1 MIFKLSNLPK
11 FFFTYICPTFYGG
24 SAPATPSTTTQNINS
39 IPPELMPYVLGNLQ
53 AAKGQLFKTDASGQ
67 ITGYQDYKPYSTD
80 PNKYV
85 AGFSALQKQ
94 AQQGA
99 GALKMPGQ
107 FATATGMATSA
118 GQGALGAGDQYNQMA
133 TDPGSMSQWMSPYME
148 NVVDYQTQQAN
159 RQYDISGAAQ
169 MGNAARSGAFG
180 GSRDAIMAAENA
192 RNRNQAITGIQ
203 ATGAQTAWQ
212 DARQAQQFGA
222 NLGLQGYQTAIQGSQ
237 QLGNLGTQQLAAQT
251 DILGTKSKYGA
262 EVQGRNQALIDQR
275 IKNFENQQ
283 NQPYRAMDVMSG
295 LVRGIPINQS
305 SSTAYAANPSYGQQ
319 IGSTIGALGS
329 MYGAY
334 KGKANGGI
342 VQAYADGGSVEQGIK
357 SKLRDMS
364 PEQLRAHIPEITSQE
379 ELSIA
384 KKILAEETMSQY
396 ARGGIVGYAEGGQLG
411 WREQLESTQQEM
423 KANDYKLHGWTDED
437 IANYESSGRVPLD
450 PKKQLA
456 LRDVE
461 PAPRIPLDKDTY
473 YRRLQEIGRR
483 VPEEKVIRLPDENAV
498 KSEPFKNVGADKG
511 ITGYRP
517 PAEEYVPPKF
527 GGNLESPAVEG
538 EYLGKEIPSSSAPS
552 STAQQEPISGEKGN
566 LKYGEFT
573 EKEYAER
580 MKARADAMSGTQR
593 PMNAGQ
599 AREDILNKAK
609 AGESFSPKEGVA
621 GPSPEAP
628 VGKDSWKAPAG
639 ESPVGKNIAKGITSV
654 KGAMKDLAKGAGKV
668 LLAPENIA
676 MMGSDI
682 NAQRFEESL
691 AKGDKG
697 ATSTALSAILG
708 SPQVV
713 QNLLKHGTGGDLG
726 EQFRKQNPALA
737 SAIDEAGDS
746 VAERYQVLKQ
756 WMTTPIVG
764 REEKPEATGLAQTT
778 ADQFVAPEKKGL
790 ETISDMGAPTP
801 SAGPRV
807 GLGQTAQAQEGKV
820 YPQEISKVYREKGLD
835 LPVQSTAYQPA
846 EEAAQ
851 PVAQQ
856 APVDDGLSEDR
867 ATAAKTPLQILQ
879 ERQAEMEKAGI
890 RSSDQISAEQRK
902 EIMAEKANAQDESKR
917 QMYLRMAEFFSNWG
931 STPGLPLVA
940 GLKAMKE
947 TLPSVM
953 SDSKEDHAVMR
964 SINKSLRDLEH
975 ATELEKAGKYN
986 EAYAIK
992 EQASERIRKHDEHVA
1007 DLGARREELNKT
1019 LESHEKTA
1027 KIAAG
1032 ASMYGAD
1039 ERASRA
1045 ATGDVGAR
1053 YNASPDIASLRDIRE
1068 ELKGIDAKIED
1079 VSGSKSPEDVAM
1091 LKELQATKK
1100 ELLDEKV
1107 IVKNRMD
1114 SRGMSEYASTKNP
1127 SPRVNKNLST
1137 MSQEERFAQ
1146 QSKLGK

>member
-1 MIFKLSNLPK
+1 
-11 FFFTYICPTFYGG
+11 
-24 SAPATPSTTTQNINS
+24 
-39 IPPELMPYVLGNLQ
+39 VLGNLQ
-53 AAKGQLFKTDASGQ
+53 AAKGQLFKTDESGQ

-133 TDPGSMSQWMSPYME
+133 TDPGSMSQWMSPYMQ
-148 NVVDYQTQQAN
+148 NVTDYQTQQAN

-180 GSRDAIMAAENA
+180 GSRDAIMAAENE
-192 RNRNQAITGIQ
+192 RNRNQGITGIQ
-203 ATGAQTAWQ
+203 ATGAQSAWQ

-295 LVRGIPINQS
+295 LVRGTPIAQS
-305 SSTAYAANPSYGQQ
+305 SSTQYAANPSYGQQ

-342 VQAYADGGSVEQGIK
+342 VQAYADGGSVEEGIEA
-357 SKLRDMS
+357 KLRDMS

-423 KANDYKLHGWTDED
+423 KARDYKLHGWTDED
-437 IANYESSGRVPLD
+437 IANYKSSGRVPLD
-450 PKKQLA
+450 PAKQLETVPGEVSTSKGVKEP
-456 LRDVE
+456 LR
-461 PAPRIPLDKDTY
+461 
-473 YRRLQEIGRR
+473 
-483 VPEEKVIRLPDENAV
+483 
-498 KSEPFKNVGADKG
+498 
-511 ITGYRP
+511 
-517 PAEEYVPPKF
+517 
-527 GGNLESPAVEG
+527 
-538 EYLGKEIPSSSAPS
+538 
-552 STAQQEPISGEKGN
+552 ST
-566 LKYGEFT
+566 
-573 EKEYAER
+573 R
-580 MKARADAMSGTQR
+580 
-593 PMNAGQ
+593 
-599 AREDILNKAK
+599 
-609 AGESFSPKEGVA
+609 
-621 GPSPEAP
+621 
-628 VGKDSWKAPAG
+628 
-639 ESPVGKNIAKGITSV
+639 
-654 KGAMKDLAKGAGKV
+654 
-668 LLAPENIA
+668 LAPEVVPEVVPYESTLEPGKGISTEVKTPWQTESTLTGEEIKSGIKSAGKKVLKGLGTVGKGLGIA
-676 MMGSDI
+676 GATLGLAEAGSEVSELDNYLAVRARRGDESAKKILESGGSDPYL
-682 NAQRFEESL
+682 ESL
-691 AKGDKG
+691 KKPVRDAINNMDVGSAWDYLKEKLTPEPSVSKPTEADKSETQ
-697 ATSTALSAILG
+697 A
-708 SPQVV
+708 V
-713 QNLLKHGTGGDLG
+713 
-726 EQFRKQNPALA
+726 
-737 SAIDEAGDS
+737 
-746 VAERYQVLKQ
+746 
-756 WMTTPIVG
+756 
-764 REEKPEATGLAQTT
+764 
-778 ADQFVAPEKKGL
+778 ADQMMPREKKGL
-790 ETISDMGAPTP
+790 GTISDIDAPAP

-807 GLGQTAQAQEGKV
+807 GLAQTEQAQEGQV
-820 YPQEISKVYREKGLD
+820 YPQEISKVYSEKGLD
-835 LPVQSTAYQPA
+835 LPVQSSAYQPA
-846 EEAAQ
+846 EEVTQTAA
-851 PVAQQ
+851 PQ
-856 APVDDGLSEDR
+856 APADDGLGAYR
-867 ATAAKTPLQILQ
+867 ATADKTPAQIMQ

-890 RSSDQISAEQRK
+890 KSSDQISAEQRK
-902 EIMAEKANAQDESKR
+902 EIMDEKANAKDESKR

-953 SDSKEDHAVMR
+953 TDSKEDHAVMR
-964 SINKSLRDLEH
+964 SINKSLRDLDH
-975 ATELEKAGKYN
+975 ATELEKAGQFEK
-986 EAYAIK
+986 AYEVK
-992 EQASERIRKHDEHVA
+992 EQASAAILKHKEHVI
-1007 DLGARREELNKT
+1007 DLGARREELNAT
-1019 LESHEKTA
+1019 LASHEKTA

-1039 ERASRA
+1039 ERASVARS
-1045 ATGDVGAR
+1045 ATNNTGKN
-1053 YNASPDIASLRDIRE
+1053 YNASPDIASLRDIRDD
-1068 ELKGIDAKIED
+1068 LKGIDVKIED
-1079 VSGSKSPEDVAM
+1079 LSGSTSPEDVAN
-1091 LKELQATKK
+1091 LKELKATKK

-1107 IVKNRMD
+1107 RLKNRMD
-1114 SRGMSEYASTKNP
+1114 SRGTSDQAPTQSST
-1127 SPRVNKNLST
+1127 RTNKNLST

>member
-53 AAKGQLFKTDASGQ
+53 AAKGQLFKTDEGGQ
-67 ITGYQDYKPYSTD
+67 ITGYQPYKPYSTD

-107 FATATGMATSA
+107 FGTATGMATEA
-118 GQGALGAGDQYNQMA
+118 GQGALGVAGGAIGTGANAARAGEGAIGIGARAYGAGDEYNQMA
-133 TDPGSMSQWMSPYME
+133 TDPGSMAGWMSPYMQ
-148 NVVDYQTQQAN
+148 NVTDYQTQQAN
-159 RQYDISGAAQ
+159 RQYDISGAQQA
-169 MGNAARSGAFG
+169 GGAARAGAFG

-222 NLGLQGYQTAIQGSQ
+222 NLGMQGYQTGIQGIQAGLQGYQTELQGYDTALKGYQTGIQGSQ

-262 EVQGRNQALIDQR
+262 EIQGRNQALIDQR

-295 LVRGIPINQS
+295 LVRGTPIAQS
-305 SSTAYAANPSYGQQ
+305 SSTQYAANPSYGQQ

-342 VQAYADGGSVEQGIK
+342 VQTYADGGSVEQGIEA
-357 SKLRDMS
+357 KLRDMS

-396 ARGGIVGYAEGGQLG
+396 ARGGIVGYAKGDLVEEEEPVTEEEISD
-411 WREQLESTQQEM
+411 WE
-423 KANDYKLHGWTDED
+423 KLHGIPFDRNNSEV
-437 IANYESSGRVPLD
+437 GRVPAKRA
-450 PKKQLA
+450 PARGIVEA
-456 LRDVE
+456 LPVM
-461 PAPRIPLDKDTY
+461 T
-473 YRRLQEIGRR
+473 
-483 VPEEKVIRLPDENAV
+483 N
-498 KSEPFKNVGADKG
+498 KG
-511 ITGYRP
+511 II
-517 PAEEYVPPKF
+517 EEPVV
-527 GGNLESPAVEG
+527 SDSAVG
-538 EYLGKEIPSSSAPS
+538 VKPVV
-552 STAQQEPISGEKGN
+552 
-566 LKYGEFT
+566 
-573 EKEYAER
+573 
-580 MKARADAMSGTQR
+580 
-593 PMNAGQ
+593 
-599 AREDILNKAK
+599 EDVI
-609 AGESFSPKEGVA
+609 EDV
-621 GPSPEAP
+621 
-628 VGKDSWKAPAG
+628 APA
-639 ESPVGKNIAKGITSV
+639 K
-654 KGAMKDLAKGAGKV
+654 
-668 LLAPENIA
+668 
-676 MMGSDI
+676 
-682 NAQRFEESL
+682 
-691 AKGDKG
+691 
-697 ATSTALSAILG
+697 
-708 SPQVV
+708 
-713 QNLLKHGTGGDLG
+713 
-726 EQFRKQNPALA
+726 
-737 SAIDEAGDS
+737 
-746 VAERYQVLKQ
+746 
-756 WMTTPIVG
+756 
-764 REEKPEATGLAQTT
+764 
-778 ADQFVAPEKKGL
+778 KKGL
-790 ETISDMGAPTP
+790 ESISNFEQE
-801 SAGPRV
+801 SAGV
-807 GLGQTAQAQEGKV
+807 GSTSPKSEDYDNPIYNQNKDVLGITEKEVSEAVGRQYPTQEV
-820 YPQEISKVYREKGLD
+820 VP
-835 LPVQSTAYQPA
+835 TAYQPA

-856 APVDDGLSEDR
+856 APVSDGLAEER
-867 ATAAKTPLQILQ
+867 ETVGKTPLQIMQ

-940 GLKAMKE
+940 GLKAMKD

-992 EQASERIRKHDEHVA
+992 EQAAERIRKHDEHVA

-1091 LKELQATKK
+1091 FKELKATKK

-1107 IVKNRMD
+1107 RLKNRMD
-1114 SRGMSEYASTKNP
+1114 SRGMSDYTSTPNP